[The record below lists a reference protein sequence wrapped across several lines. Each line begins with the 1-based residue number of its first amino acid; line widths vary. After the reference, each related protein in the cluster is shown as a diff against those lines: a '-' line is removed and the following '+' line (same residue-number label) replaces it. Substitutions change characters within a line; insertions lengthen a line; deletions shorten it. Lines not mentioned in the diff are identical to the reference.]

1 MDLFHELPKASR
13 TWEAVM
19 NDPELARQILEAQN
33 RDGRLDPDADDEF
46 ADEVDSTPGWQPQYR
61 EYDLH
66 AKQLGDIINALAG
79 LNQSVIATGGGK
91 ARKVNPYPTPA
102 TALPQAEIDQ
112 ARQDGDAILS
122 MLGMDDALD
131 P

>member
-33 RDGRLDPDADDEF
+33 RDGRLDPDADDDF
-46 ADEVDSTPGWQPQYR
+46 ADEPDPTPGWQPQYR

-91 ARKVNPYPTPA
+91 ARKVTPYPTPA
-102 TALPQAEIDQ
+102 TAMPQAEIEQ

-122 MLGMDDALD
+122 MLGMTDAVD

>member
-1 MDLFHELPKASR
+1 
-13 TWEAVM
+13 M
-19 NDPELARQILEAQN
+19 NDPELAKQILEAQN
-33 RDGRLDPDADDEF
+33 RDARLDPSSDSDDF
-46 ADEVDSTPGWQPQYR
+46 ADEHDDSPGWQPQYR

-91 ARKVNPYPTPA
+91 ARKVDPYPIPA

-112 ARQDGDAILS
+112 AREDGDAILN
-122 MLGMDDALD
+122 MLGMGDAIET
-131 P
+131 